1 MVETKSTSRDNLGY
15 LGPDFQYKLVKAFMD
30 DHKFFVSI
38 NNIIDHNMFT
48 ESSLRTYVGVLK
60 EYYDL
65 HEMIPSYQ
73 LMEIELRSKSQNDIQ
88 IQFYIDTLNKI
99 KETSNEGIDSI
110 REIADK
116 FFKQQNLT
124 KAINKIGKFIENG
137 DYDKYY
143 ECEDII
149 RKALEVGGEDELGIG
164 VFDNIEEVLSDDYR
178 CPIPTG
184 IGKIDETLEG
194 GLGKGELGIVLGP
207 SSFGKALSINSLVA
221 TPNGFVRNGDL
232 KVGDYVIGRNGKPTK
247 VIGVYPQGKRDIY
260 RVTFSDGVS
269 CLCDMEHLWNVNSLY
284 QRCGK
289 KYVKGTYSKD
299 GYKKVYQPDHSF
311 KTLSLEEIMEKGLYR
326 KWGGKNMYNFK
337 IPMCEP
343 VHFNNIPVKIDP
355 YLMGL
360 MIGDGHFG
368 TCSIG
373 MSIEDF
379 NSIKNEIIKC
389 SNDFNYT
396 IKINEKHGK
405 IGLTTIRYF
414 KNNFMN
420 FLSEYYDLN
429 SVARQ
434 KYIHH
439 DYLFNSLENRIEL
452 LNGLMDSDGTC
463 QKNGCSCY
471 NTKSKQLAED
481 VKQLVLSLGGFAIVR
496 EKKCGYF
503 NKKYNEYRDCGIQYE
518 VTITLCDPSIPIFKL
533 KRKQD
538 RVVYRNKRK
547 GERFIKSVEFECN
560 EEAQC
565 IKVDAEDELYL
576 TDYFIV
582 THNTSLTTAM
592 ASYAATFK
600 CDKNDF
606 KGFKVLQIVFED
618 REKQIQRKH
627 LGRIANVEAKDL
639 SKPDFKEQVL
649 KSINNFE
656 DYELIKNNIRIIR
669 FQSGERTAS
678 QIRQFIKKMINSG
691 YKPDLVIVDYFECVK
706 LEAGTTA
713 GDNEWSREGI
723 TMRKFE
729 SMANELDIALWVPI
743 QGTKDSLG
751 AELVTMSQGGGSVK
765 KIQIGHIIMS
775 IARTMES
782 IELNLAT
789 IAILKNRSGKAGKVF
804 NNVEFNNGTC
814 RISTDNIDEFNM
826 VEYNED
832 KQKQREM
839 LAKEV
844 ISGLGK
850 K

>member
-1 MVETKSTSRDNLGY
+1 MAETKSTSRDNLGY

-207 SSFGKALSINSLVA
+207 SSFGKVQPFDSQIV
-221 TPNGFVRNGDL
+221 TPNGYKNMGDI
-232 KVGDYVIGRNGKPTK
+232 KVGDYVIGKNGKPTK
-247 VIGVYPQGKRDIY
+247 VIGVYPHKNWEFY
-260 RVTFSDGVS
+260 KVTFSDNVQTECGK
-269 CLCDMEHLWNVNSLY
+269 EHLWNVNSLY

-311 KTLSLEEIMEKGLYR
+311 KTLSLEEIIEKGLYR
-326 KWGGKNMYNFK
+326 KWGGKNIYNFK

-355 YLMGL
+355 YVMGY
-360 MIGDGHFG
+360 MIGDGN
-368 TCSIG
+368 
-373 MSIEDF
+373 F
-379 NSIKNEIIKC
+379 NSGVITVGNLDSEEVISILKGKEHSFIPH
-389 SNDFNYT
+389 FR
-396 IKINEKHGK
+396 EKRNVYSFTFGA
-405 IGLTTIRYF
+405 
-414 KNNFMN
+414 NFIHL
-420 FLSEYYDLN
+420 LSEYYDIT
-429 SVARQ
+429 SVAHQ

-547 GERFIKSVEFECN
+547 GERFIKSVEPSRICDG
-560 EEAQC
+560 QC

-576 TDYFIV
+576 TDDFIV

>member
-1 MVETKSTSRDNLGY
+1 MKSTSRDNLGY

-99 KETSNEGIDSI
+99 KETSNEGVDSI

-124 KAINKIGKFIENG
+124 KAINRISKFIENG

-164 VFDNIEEVLSDDYR
+164 VFDNMEEVLSDDYR

-207 SSFGKALSINSLVA
+207 SSFGKIQPFDSQIV
-221 TPNGFVRNGDL
+221 TPNGYKNMGDI
-232 KVGDYVIGRNGKPTK
+232 KVGDYVIGKNGKPTK
-247 VIGVYPQGKRDIY
+247 VIGVYPHKNWEFY
-260 RVTFSDGVS
+260 KVTFSDGVQTE
-269 CLCDMEHLWNVNSLY
+269 CGKEHLWNVNSLY
-284 QRCGK
+284 QRCCK

-343 VHFNNIPVKIDP
+343 VHFNSISVKIDP
-355 YLMGL
+355 YVMGY
-360 MIGDGHFG
+360 MIGDGNFSKGVITVGYSDIEEVESLLKEKKHSFVSHFREKRNVHSLVFG
-368 TCSIG
+368 T
-373 MSIEDF
+373 
-379 NSIKNEIIKC
+379 
-389 SNDFNYT
+389 
-396 IKINEKHGK
+396 
-405 IGLTTIRYF
+405 
-414 KNNFMN
+414 NFTN
-420 FLSEYYDLN
+420 LLSGYYDIT
-429 SVARQ
+429 SVAHQ

-547 GERFIKSVEFECN
+547 GERFFKSVEPSRICDG
-560 EEAQC
+560 QC

-576 TDYFIV
+576 TDDFIV

-600 CDKNDF
+600 CDKNDY

>member
-1 MVETKSTSRDNLGY
+1 MAETKSTSRDNLGY
-15 LGPDFQYKLVKAFMD
+15 LGTDFQYKLVKAFMD

-60 EYYDL
+60 EYYEA
-65 HEMIPSYQ
+65 HEMVPSYQ

-99 KETSNEGIDSI
+99 KETSNEGVDSI
-110 REIADK
+110 IDISDK

-124 KAINKIGKFIENG
+124 KAINRISKFIENG

-149 RKALEVGGEDELGIG
+149 RKALEVGAEDEMGIG
-164 VFDNIEEVLSDDYR
+164 VFDNMEEVLSDDYR

-232 KVGDYVIGRNGKPTK
+232 KVGDYVIGKNGKPTK
-247 VIGVYPQGKRDIY
+247 VIGVFPQGKRDMY

-269 CLCDMEHLWNVNSLY
+269 CLCDMEHLWNVNSWY

-289 KYVKGTYSKD
+289 KYVKGSYSKE

-311 KTLSLEEIMEKGLYR
+311 KTLTLKEIMEKGLYR
-326 KWGGKNMYNFK
+326 EWGDKKMYNFK

-355 YLMGL
+355 YVMGL
-360 MIGDGHFG
+360 MIGDGNFKSG
-368 TCSIG
+368 VITVG
-373 MSIEDF
+373 
-379 NSIKNEIIKC
+379 NSDSKEII
-389 SNDFNYT
+389 SVL
-396 IKINEKHGK
+396 NEKEHSFVTHVK
-405 IGLTTIRYF
+405 EKR
-414 KNNFMN
+414 NNINSLAFGAN
-420 FLSEYYDLN
+420 FTQLLSEYYDIT
-429 SVARQ
+429 SVAHQ
-434 KYIHH
+434 KFIHH
-439 DYLFNSLENRIEL
+439 DYLYNSLENRIEL

-471 NTKSKQLAED
+471 NTKSKQLADD

-538 RVVYRNKRK
+538 RVHYRNLRK
-547 GERFIKSVEFECN
+547 NERFIKSVEFECN

-576 TDYFIV
+576 TDDFIV

-639 SKPDFKEQVL
+639 SKPDFKEQVM
-649 KSINNFE
+649 KSINDFE

-826 VEYNED
+826 VEYNEG

>member
-1 MVETKSTSRDNLGY
+1 MAETKSTSRDNLGY

-164 VFDNIEEVLSDDYR
+164 VFDNMEEVLSDDYR

-207 SSFGKALSINSLVA
+207 SSFGKVQPFDSQIV
-221 TPNGFVRNGDL
+221 TPNGYKNMGDI
-232 KVGDYVIGRNGKPTK
+232 KVGDYVIGKNGKPTK
-247 VIGVYPQGKRDIY
+247 VIGVYPHKNWEFY
-260 RVTFSDGVS
+260 KVTFSDNVQTECGK
-269 CLCDMEHLWNVNSLY
+269 EHLWNVNSLY

-326 KWGGKNMYNFK
+326 KWGSKNIYNFK

-355 YLMGL
+355 YVMGY
-360 MIGDGHFG
+360 MIGDGN
-368 TCSIG
+368 
-373 MSIEDF
+373 F
-379 NSIKNEIIKC
+379 NSGVITVGNLDSEEVISILKSKEHSFIPH
-389 SNDFNYT
+389 FR
-396 IKINEKHGK
+396 EKRNVYSFTFGA
-405 IGLTTIRYF
+405 
-414 KNNFMN
+414 NFIHL
-420 FLSEYYDLN
+420 LSEYYDIT
-429 SVARQ
+429 SVAHQ

-481 VKQLVLSLGGFAIVR
+481 IKQLVLSLGGFATVR

-503 NKKYNEYRDCGIQYE
+503 NKKYDEYRDCGIQYE

-547 GERFIKSVEFECN
+547 GERFIKSVEPSRICDG
-560 EEAQC
+560 QC

-576 TDYFIV
+576 TDDFIV

>member
-1 MVETKSTSRDNLGY
+1 MAETKSTSRDNLGY
-15 LGPDFQYKLVKAFMD
+15 LGTDFQYKLVKAFMD

-60 EYYDL
+60 EYYEA
-65 HEMIPSYQ
+65 HEMVPSYQ

-99 KETSNEGIDSI
+99 KETSNEGVDSI
-110 REIADK
+110 IDISDK

-124 KAINKIGKFIENG
+124 KAINRISKFIENG

-149 RKALEVGGEDELGIG
+149 RKALEVGAEDEMGIG
-164 VFDNIEEVLSDDYR
+164 VFDNMEEVLSDDYR

-232 KVGDYVIGRNGKPTK
+232 KVGDYVIGKNGKPTK
-247 VIGVYPQGKRDIY
+247 VIGVFPQGKRDMY

-269 CLCDMEHLWNVNSLY
+269 CLCDMEHLWNVNSWY

-289 KYVKGTYSKD
+289 KYVKGSYSKE

-311 KTLSLEEIMEKGLYR
+311 KTLTLKEIMEKGLYR
-326 KWGGKNMYNFK
+326 EWGDKKMYNFK

-355 YLMGL
+355 YVMGL
-360 MIGDGHFG
+360 MIGDGNFKSG
-368 TCSIG
+368 VITVG
-373 MSIEDF
+373 
-379 NSIKNEIIKC
+379 NSDSKEII
-389 SNDFNYT
+389 SVL
-396 IKINEKHGK
+396 NEKEHSFVTHVK
-405 IGLTTIRYF
+405 EKR
-414 KNNFMN
+414 NNINSLAFGAN
-420 FLSEYYDLN
+420 FTQLLSEYYDIT
-429 SVARQ
+429 SVAHQ
-434 KYIHH
+434 KFIHH
-439 DYLFNSLENRIEL
+439 DYLYNSLENRIEL

-471 NTKSKQLAED
+471 NTKSKQLADD

-518 VTITLCDPSIPIFKL
+518 VTITLCNPSIPIFKL

-538 RVVYRNKRK
+538 RVHYRNLRK
-547 GERFIKSVEFECN
+547 NERFIKSVEFECN

-576 TDYFIV
+576 TDDFIV

-639 SKPDFKEQVL
+639 SKPDFKEQVM
-649 KSINNFE
+649 KSINDFE

-826 VEYNED
+826 VEYNEG

>member
-1 MVETKSTSRDNLGY
+1 MAETKSTSRDNLGY

-99 KETSNEGIDSI
+99 KETSNEGVDSI

-124 KAINKIGKFIENG
+124 KAINKISKFIENG

-207 SSFGKALSINSLVA
+207 SSFGK
-221 TPNGFVRNGDL
+221 
-232 KVGDYVIGRNGKPTK
+232 
-247 VIGVYPQGKRDIY
+247 
-260 RVTFSDGVS
+260 
-269 CLCDMEHLWNVNSLY
+269 
-284 QRCGK
+284 
-289 KYVKGTYSKD
+289 
-299 GYKKVYQPDHSF
+299 
-311 KTLSLEEIMEKGLYR
+311 
-326 KWGGKNMYNFK
+326 
-337 IPMCEP
+337 
-343 VHFNNIPVKIDP
+343 
-355 YLMGL
+355 
-360 MIGDGHFG
+360 
-368 TCSIG
+368 
-373 MSIEDF
+373 
-379 NSIKNEIIKC
+379 
-389 SNDFNYT
+389 
-396 IKINEKHGK
+396 
-405 IGLTTIRYF
+405 
-414 KNNFMN
+414 
-420 FLSEYYDLN
+420 
-429 SVARQ
+429 
-434 KYIHH
+434 
-439 DYLFNSLENRIEL
+439 
-452 LNGLMDSDGTC
+452 
-463 QKNGCSCY
+463 
-471 NTKSKQLAED
+471 
-481 VKQLVLSLGGFAIVR
+481 
-496 EKKCGYF
+496 
-503 NKKYNEYRDCGIQYE
+503 
-518 VTITLCDPSIPIFKL
+518 
-533 KRKQD
+533 
-538 RVVYRNKRK
+538 
-547 GERFIKSVEFECN
+547 
-560 EEAQC
+560 
-565 IKVDAEDELYL
+565 
-576 TDYFIV
+576 
-582 THNTSLTTAM
+582 TSLTTAM

-600 CDKNDF
+600 CDKNDY

>member
-1 MVETKSTSRDNLGY
+1 MKSTSRDNLGY

-99 KETSNEGIDSI
+99 KETSNEGVDSI

-124 KAINKIGKFIENG
+124 KAINRISKFIENG

-164 VFDNIEEVLSDDYR
+164 VFDNMEEVLSDDYR

-207 SSFGKALSINSLVA
+207 SSFGKIQPFDSQIV
-221 TPNGFVRNGDL
+221 TPNGYKNMGDI
-232 KVGDYVIGRNGKPTK
+232 KVGDYVIGKNGKPTK
-247 VIGVYPQGKRDIY
+247 VIGVYPHKNWEFY
-260 RVTFSDGVS
+260 KVTFSDGVQTE
-269 CLCDMEHLWNVNSLY
+269 CGKEHLWNVNSLY
-284 QRCGK
+284 QRCCK

-343 VHFNNIPVKIDP
+343 VHFNSISVKIDP
-355 YLMGL
+355 YVMGY
-360 MIGDGHFG
+360 MIGDGNFSKGVITVGYSDIEEVESLLKEKKHSFVSHFREKRNVHSLVFG
-368 TCSIG
+368 T
-373 MSIEDF
+373 
-379 NSIKNEIIKC
+379 
-389 SNDFNYT
+389 
-396 IKINEKHGK
+396 
-405 IGLTTIRYF
+405 
-414 KNNFMN
+414 NFTN
-420 FLSEYYDLN
+420 LLSGYYDIT
-429 SVARQ
+429 SVAHQ

-538 RVVYRNKRK
+538 RVVYRNERK
-547 GERFIKSVEFECN
+547 GERFIKSVEPSRICDG
-560 EEAQC
+560 QC

-576 TDYFIV
+576 TDDFIV

-600 CDKNDF
+600 CDKNDY

>member
-1 MVETKSTSRDNLGY
+1 MAEIKSTSRDNLGY

-60 EYYDL
+60 EYYES
-65 HEMIPSYQ
+65 HEMVPSYQ

-110 REIADK
+110 IEISDK

-124 KAINKIGKFIENG
+124 KAINRISKFIENG

-149 RKALEVGGEDELGIG
+149 RKALEVGAEDEMGIG
-164 VFDNIEEVLSDDYR
+164 VFDNMEEVLSDDYR

-207 SSFGKALSINSLVA
+207 SSFGKALSVNSLVA

-232 KVGDYVIGRNGKPTK
+232 KVGDYVIGKNGKPTK
-247 VIGVYPQGKRDIY
+247 VIGVFPQGKRDMY

-269 CLCDMEHLWNVNSLY
+269 CVCDIEHLWNVNSWY

-289 KYVKGTYSKD
+289 KYVKGSYSKE
-299 GYKKVYQPDHSF
+299 GYNKVYQPDYSF
-311 KTLSLEEIMEKGLYR
+311 KTLTLKEIMEKGLYYE
-326 KWGGKNMYNFK
+326 WGNKKIYNFK

-355 YLMGL
+355 YVMGL
-360 MIGDGHFG
+360 MIGDGNFKSGVITVGNSDSKEIISILNEKEHSFVTHVKEKRNNINSLAFG
-368 TCSIG
+368 T
-373 MSIEDF
+373 
-379 NSIKNEIIKC
+379 
-389 SNDFNYT
+389 
-396 IKINEKHGK
+396 
-405 IGLTTIRYF
+405 
-414 KNNFMN
+414 NFTHL
-420 FLSEYYDLN
+420 LSEYYDTT
-429 SVARQ
+429 SVAHQ
-434 KYIHH
+434 KFIHH
-439 DYLFNSLENRIEL
+439 DYLYNSLDNRIEL

-503 NKKYNEYRDCGIQYE
+503 NKKYNEYRDCGTQYE

-538 RVVYRNKRK
+538 RVHYRNLRK

-576 TDYFIV
+576 TDDFIV

-592 ASYAATFK
+592 ASHAATFK

-639 SKPDFKEQVL
+639 SKPDFKEQVM
-649 KSINNFE
+649 KSINDFE

-669 FQSGERTAS
+669 FQSGEKTAS

-706 LEAGTTA
+706 LEAGATA

>member
-1 MVETKSTSRDNLGY
+1 MAENSKNRDNLGY
-15 LGPDFQYKLVKAFMD
+15 LGPEFQYKLVRAFMD
-30 DHKFFVSI
+30 DHKFFVGI
-38 NNIIDHNMFT
+38 NNIVDQNMFT
-48 ESSLRTYVGVLK
+48 ESALRTYVGVLK
-60 EYYDL
+60 EYYEL

-73 LMEIELRSKSQNDIQ
+73 LMEIELRSKSKNDIE
-88 IQFYIDTLNKI
+88 IQTYVDTLKKI
-99 KETSNEGIDSI
+99 KETPNEGIDSI
-110 REIADK
+110 RDIADR

-124 KAINKIGKFIENG
+124 KAINKISKVIQNG
-137 DYDKYY
+137 EYDKYY

-149 RKALEVGGEDELGIG
+149 RKALEVGSEEDLGIG
-164 VFDNIEEVLSDDYR
+164 VFDNLELVLSDDYR

-207 SSFGKALSINSLVA
+207 SSFGKIQAFDSQIV
-221 TPNGFVRNGDL
+221 TPDGYRNMGDL

-247 VIGVYPQGKRDIY
+247 VLGVYPHKNWEFY
-260 RVTFSDGVS
+260 KVTFSDGVS
-269 CLCDMEHLWNVNSLY
+269 CECGMEHLWNVNSWY

-289 KYVKGTYSKD
+289 KYVKGSYSKD

-311 KTLSLEEIMEKGLYR
+311 QTLTLKEIVDKGLYR
-326 KWGGKNMYNFK
+326 NWAGKKIYNFK

-343 VHFNNIPVKIDP
+343 VHFNEIPVDISP
-355 YLMGL
+355 YLIGY
-360 MIGDGHFG
+360 MIGDGNFKSDVI
-368 TCSIG
+368 TVG
-373 MSIEDF
+373 MQDIKESSSLLKNDKFDF
-379 NSIKNEIIKC
+379 NI
-389 SNDFNYT
+389 
-396 IKINEKHGK
+396 
-405 IGLTTIRYF
+405 TTDSKRRNSLRF
-414 KNNFMN
+414 GNKLVNT
-420 FLSEYYDLN
+420 LSKYYDIN
-429 SVARQ
+429 SVAHQ

-481 VKQLVLSLGGFAIVR
+481 VKQLVLSLGGFATVR

-503 NKKYNEYRDCGIQYE
+503 NTKYNEYRDCGIQYE
-518 VTITLCDPSIPIFKL
+518 VTITLCDPTIPIFKL

-538 RVVYRNKRK
+538 RVIYRNKRK
-547 GERFIKSVEFECN
+547 GERFIKSVEFSRVCDG
-560 EEAQC
+560 QC

-576 TDYFIV
+576 TDDFIV

-592 ASYAATFK
+592 TSHAATYK
-600 CDKNDF
+600 CDKNDY

-627 LGRIANVEAKDL
+627 LGRIADVEAKDL
-639 SKPDFKEQVL
+639 SKPNFKEQVL
-649 KSINNFE
+649 KSIDNFE

-669 FQSGERTAS
+669 FQSGEKTAT
-678 QIRQFIKKMINSG
+678 QIRQFIKKLINSG
-691 YKPDLVIVDYFECVK
+691 FKPDMVVVDYFECVK
-706 LEAGTTA
+706 LESGTTA

-782 IELNLAT
+782 IERNLAT
-789 IAILKNRSGKAGKVF
+789 IAILKNRAGKAGKVF

-832 KQKQREM
+832 KQKQREQ

-844 ISGLGK
+844 INGLGK